1 MTIMTDVRLAISVPI
16 FSVDYYVREREML
29 MSNPITILPPHVDSR
44 TDVETSHY
52 WRVIVNSQSLWVEE
66 EAVTV
71 KTSLI
76 LV

>member
-1 MTIMTDVRLAISVPI
+1 MTIMTDVRLVISVPI
-16 FSVDYYVREREML
+16 ISVDYYVKEREML

-52 WRVIVNSQSLWVEE
+52 WRVIVNSQSLWVE
-66 EAVTV
+66 AVTV
-71 KTSLI
+71 MTSLI